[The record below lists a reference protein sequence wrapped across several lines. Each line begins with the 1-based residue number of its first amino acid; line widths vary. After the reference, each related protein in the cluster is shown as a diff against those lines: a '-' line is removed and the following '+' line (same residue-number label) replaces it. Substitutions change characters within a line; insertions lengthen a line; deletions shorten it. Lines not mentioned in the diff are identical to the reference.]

1 MPAQL
6 PYDVPW
12 AAHPLSDRD
21 AYDVDID
28 ILAQHF
34 TSLTVKD
41 VPKTPSVP
49 GAYPETPR
57 VQLSPRVK
65 KIINFLSL
73 YSENNREMVENC
85 ARQLCDVTDAD
96 MFENK
101 ALNALSLLVTDGNT
115 QTLQEPAK
123 HLRELLFVAKKSVR
137 FSQAPPDDD
146 VFGTPSDTTNSAKDV
161 RVKNEPPSSHI
172 SLQTTELTDSQVP
185 QKTENQPMQPPMPVP
200 IPLQPSAESSAQH
213 DPPLHGSQD
222 PRAPSHVATNTTPQP
237 VISSKV
243 PTVQA
248 TVPPAASAPPPPH
261 ISTDYNGVS
270 AIPQDARSHIPI
282 AQAPIPS
289 SLPHYPPFQGPTS
302 QMQRPN
308 ISQVPPPP
316 VPAAYTY
323 AAPEAPSA
331 IPQNEPPHGWQYYP
345 GDSIHVGPPSQSQ
358 GYYSVDVS
366 APPHSATRYYSPP
379 PSAPNAT
386 WQAPRHTSAP
396 PPAMPIQTTPYE
408 SISTPRRHIS
418 APPPQPRGETLSTPP
433 TQNQRSSKSSSFE
446 INNVSNTLVL
456 YNNND
461 QPITVASLTM
471 KNNEKPIK
479 EGYRVKA
486 RYIHCD
492 RQSYVPVVI
501 SRPILPSNWN
511 KLAGDLFIITT
522 GPLGPS
528 TVAETVW
535 MLKEEGTWHD
545 ITHDFNSD
553 QLDSLHLVPH
563 PAKAIASD
571 HFLSRRTSAVRKRTS
586 TYASPVFI
594 EIRLIL
600 WTSYSSYV

>member
-85 ARQLCDVTDAD
+85 TRQLCDVTDAD

-213 DPPLHGSQD
+213 DPPFMGHRILELLHMSQLIPHPS
-222 PRAPSHVATNTTPQP
+222 PRFHRKSRRYKPPSHQLL
-237 VISSKV
+237 
-243 PTVQA
+243 Q
-248 TVPPAASAPPPPH
+248 
-261 ISTDYNGVS
+261 
-270 AIPQDARSHIPI
+270 
-282 AQAPIPS
+282 
-289 SLPHYPPFQGPTS
+289 LPPTS
-302 QMQRPN
+302 R
-308 ISQVPPPP
+308 
-316 VPAAYTY
+316 
-323 AAPEAPSA
+323 
-331 IPQNEPPHGWQYYP
+331 
-345 GDSIHVGPPSQSQ
+345 
-358 GYYSVDVS
+358 
-366 APPHSATRYYSPP
+366 
-379 PSAPNAT
+379 
-386 WQAPRHTSAP
+386 
-396 PPAMPIQTTPYE
+396 
-408 SISTPRRHIS
+408 
-418 APPPQPRGETLSTPP
+418 L
-433 TQNQRSSKSSSFE
+433 
-446 INNVSNTLVL
+446 
-456 YNNND
+456 
-461 QPITVASLTM
+461 
-471 KNNEKPIK
+471 
-479 EGYRVKA
+479 
-486 RYIHCD
+486 D
-492 RQSYVPVVI
+492 R
-501 SRPILPSNWN
+501 L
-511 KLAGDLFIITT
+511 
-522 GPLGPS
+522 
-528 TVAETVW
+528 
-535 MLKEEGTWHD
+535 
-545 ITHDFNSD
+545 
-553 QLDSLHLVPH
+553 
-563 PAKAIASD
+563 
-571 HFLSRRTSAVRKRTS
+571 
-586 TYASPVFI
+586 
-594 EIRLIL
+594 
-600 WTSYSSYV
+600 